1 VDELKK
7 TLLVG
12 ALCALVAGGATA
24 GASSLIDGHGIKAGS
39 IPLNRLSKGTQSLI
53 RGSKSRLPGQ
63 TGPQGPQ
70 GPQGPKGDKGEKGD
84 RGAKGDKGD
93 TGALPF
99 TFVTQLGGDFNV
111 TNASARL
118 TPDGVKFGPYADGG
132 AAGGSFRY
140 DGLNGSPLSAITRLF
155 YTAAYST
162 DNDTTVGV
170 PYLRVF
176 LAGDHDVIFSPNTQP
191 SPETSEDEPHHW
203 DVTSGTVR
211 YDDDAGNGP
220 DSPWATVLASH
231 GSEAIE
237 GIYVSTGF
245 SAGDN
250 LSAVLRTLG
259 VNNDVFRIGQF

>member
-1 VDELKK
+1 MDELKK

-53 RGSKSRLPGQ
+53 KGSKSRLPGQ

-70 GPQGPKGDKGEKGD
+70 GPQGPKGDKG
-84 RGAKGDKGD
+84 DKGD

-99 TFVTQLGGDFNV
+99 TFVTELGGEFAV
-111 TNASARL
+111 TNSSAKL

-132 AAGGSFRY
+132 AAGGSFHY
-140 DGLNGSPLSAITRLF
+140 DGLNGSPLSAISKLF
-155 YTAAYST
+155 YTASYST

-176 LAGDHDVIFSPNTQP
+176 LAGGHDVIFSPNTQP
-191 SPETSEDEPHHW
+191 SPETSEDKMHHW
-203 DVTSGTVR
+203 DVTSGMVR
-211 YDDDAGNGP
+211 YDDDAGDGP
-220 DSPWATVLASH
+220 DSPWATVVAAH
-231 GSEAIE
+231 GSEAID
-237 GIYVSTGF
+237 GIYVSFGF
-245 SAGDN
+245 AAGTN
-250 LSAVLRTLG
+250 LHGLLRTLG
-259 VNNDVFRIGQF
+259 VNGDVFRPAQF